1 MITPE
6 SLVQLKAFA
15 RQDGLLLALYWGIS
29 FGFVMLQ
36 PESLMGSLLT
46 LATPFVVGWRVTKF
60 RDNVLG
66 GTISFRR
73 SYAYSTSIFIYAAMA
88 FALIQY
94 AYFRFFDQGTFMGLL
109 AQSVETLKPNYEQA
123 GINTAEL
130 TETMKLMQ
138 AWPPIQ
144 WAFVFMIQNIFVG
157 FIASLPIAAFC
168 ARRVASTQ

>member
-15 RQDGLLLALYWGIS
+15 RQDGLLLALYWGVS

-46 LATPFVVGWRVTKF
+46 LTTPFVVGWRVTKF
-60 RDNVLG
+60 RDEALG
-66 GTISFRR
+66 GAISFRR

-94 AYFRFFDQGTFMGLL
+94 AYFRFLDKGMFIGLL
-109 AQSVETLKPNYEQA
+109 TQSLEALKPNYEQA
-123 GINTAEL
+123 GVNTAEL

-144 WAFVFMIQNIFVG
+144 WAFVFMIQNILIGFVV
-157 FIASLPIAAFC
+157 SLPIAAFC
-168 ARRVASTQ
+168 TRRVATTQ